1 MIPSPLLKQ
10 ANSSLETL
18 NISPGMNIDGLPS
31 AVLPLLLSYLHG
43 TIHKPVLVA
52 LSNDEDGLIVR
63 DTLHGTI
70 NDDPIPFYPS
80 AQSDQDKIPG
90 FHSPLES
97 LRFGA
102 LETLLADAVPPFFL
116 MSNATLAEGLPPTE
130 ELATNSLKAAP
141 GILTYDVLREWLP
154 ENGYESASIVTDP
167 GTFALRGSVIDC
179 YPVNAEAPVRFD
191 FMGDNLE
198 GVREFDI
205 HSQIGTIGLTST
217 TLMSL
222 VQSESDTVP
231 VYKYFPQGW
240 VLVKQLEED
249 LWSVTS
255 NEVDTT
261 DTTIDLAIEPF
272 ERGVTEEILS
282 ARRELFGKSVSRE
295 TLLFCGDRRSQLARA
310 NELAPSLA
318 LEDGGG
324 AFALGFSSVPL
335 GLFVL
340 TPVELFR
347 GSAPVWH
354 PSLRKAAS
362 SVSSK
367 SKHIEALEPGDPVVH
382 VNYGIGRYDGLTKL
396 NVSGTRQEC
405 LVVVYKGGDKV
416 YISTDKIALVLP
428 YTGSGDTV
436 IIDSLKG
443 TRWERVKRQ
452 TRRSAEEVVDQLAD
466 LYAQRLL
473 ARGISHPE
481 PDDLQQEMEDAFPYN
496 ETPDQALAA
505 EEIMR
510 DMHAPQPMDRLLC
523 GDVGFGKT
531 EVAMRAAFQAI
542 RGGYQVALLAPTT
555 ILADQHL
562 ISFRSRMSPF
572 SVNIGMLSRFVPKA
586 QQLEVLAGLQT
597 GRLDMVIGTHKII
610 SKDIIYKNLGLLIID
625 EEHRF
630 GVKQKE
636 WLKELKT
643 SIDVLSLTATPLPR
657 TLHFSLSGIRDIS
670 RLDTPPRERIPI
682 ITEVSYYNNDLVRS
696 SVMKEVER
704 GGQVFF
710 VHNEVKSI
718 EKLKAD
724 LTQLLPGVSIGIA
737 HGQMDGKTLEQ
748 TMLAF
753 ADGEFDVLLCTS
765 IIESGIDLPNVNT
778 VIINNAH
785 RFGLSQ
791 IYQIRGRVGRS
802 NRQAYAHLLVPRRP
816 KLSIDATKRLKTIE
830 RNTALGSGY
839 AIALKDMEIRGT
851 GNIFGL
857 EQSGHVAAVGLD
869 LYTKIIR
876 DVIRERN
883 LLGGDDPQPLV
894 NQDEITIRL
903 VPLAGIPETY
913 IEDPHL
919 RLNLYR
925 RLSSCSTLEDIA
937 SFQEELQDRFG
948 EPPHDVIYLLNSA
961 KLRIRAVPL
970 GIRAVKEG
978 ADHEVFVEFAH
989 PDNPAALLS
998 NIHKAMELIGL
1009 NYRFH
1014 NLKSGDLRLICSGNR
1029 DHQIAHVERIF
1040 DALDRAK

>member
-1 MIPSPLLKQ
+1 MIPPRLLNES
-10 ANSSLETL
+10 NSSLATL
-18 NISPGMNIDGLPS
+18 NIIPGMNIDGLPPT
-31 AVLPLLLSYLHG
+31 VLPLVLSYLHG
-43 TIHKPVLVA
+43 TTHQPILVA
-52 LSNDEDGLIVR
+52 LINDEGALIVR
-63 DTLHGTI
+63 DTLRGTI
-70 NDDPIPFYPS
+70 NDDRIPFYPS
-80 AQSDQDKIPG
+80 AQSTRDKIPG

-97 LRFGA
+97 LRFSA
-102 LETLLADAVPPFFL
+102 LETLLSDATPPFFL

-130 ELATNSLKAAP
+130 ELAVNSLKAVP
-141 GILTYDVLREWLP
+141 GNLTYDVLRAWLP
-154 ENGYESASIVTDP
+154 ENDYESASIVTDP

-191 FMGDNLE
+191 FMGDDLE
-198 GVREFDI
+198 GIREFDI
-205 HSQIGTIGLTST
+205 HSQIGTLRLNAI

-222 VQSESDTVP
+222 VRSESDTVP
-231 VYKYFPQGW
+231 VFRFFPQGW
-240 VLVKQLEED
+240 ILVKQLNES

-255 NEVDTT
+255 NEIATT
-261 DTTIDLAIEPF
+261 DTTVDLSIEPF
-272 ERGVTEEILS
+272 ERGVTHEILA
-282 ARRELFGKSVSRE
+282 ARRELFGKNVSRE
-295 TLLFCGDRRSQLARA
+295 TLLFCGDRKSQLARA
-310 NELAPSLA
+310 NALIPSLA

-324 AFALGFSSVPL
+324 AFPLGFSSVPL
-335 GLFVL
+335 GLFVV
-340 TPVELFR
+340 TPIELFR
-347 GSAPVWH
+347 GSATVWH
-354 PSLRKAAS
+354 PSIRKAAS

-367 SKHIEALEPGDPVVH
+367 RKHIEALEPGDPVVH

-396 NVSGTRQEC
+396 NVSGSRQEC

-416 YISTDKIALVLP
+416 YISTDRIALVTP
-428 YTGSGDTV
+428 YSGSGDDV
-436 IIDSLKG
+436 PIDSLKG
-443 TRWERVKRQ
+443 TRWERIKRQ

-481 PDDLQQEMEDAFPYN
+481 HDDLQQEMEEAFPYN

-562 ISFRSRMSPF
+562 ISFRSRLSPF
-572 SVNIGMLSRFVPKA
+572 AVNIGMLSRFVPKG
-586 QQLEVLAGLQT
+586 QQVEVLAGLQT

-682 ITEVSYYNNDLVRS
+682 ITEVSYYNNELIRS
-696 SVMKEVER
+696 AVMKEVER

-718 EKLKAD
+718 ERLKAD
-724 LTQLLPGVSIGIA
+724 LTHLLPGVSINIA
-737 HGQMDGKTLEQ
+737 HGRMDGKTLEQ

-753 ADGEFDVLLCTS
+753 ADGVFDILLCTS
-765 IIESGIDLPNVNT
+765 IIESGIDMPNVNT

-791 IYQIRGRVGRS
+791 VYQIRGRVGRS

-839 AIALKDMEIRGT
+839 AIALKDLEIRGT

-883 LLGGDDPQPLV
+883 LLGGDDPQPLF
-894 NQDEITIRL
+894 NRDEISIRL
-903 VPLAGIPETY
+903 VPLAGIPESY

-925 RLSSCSTLEDIA
+925 RLSSCSTLADIA
-937 SFQEELQDRFG
+937 SFQEELRDRFG
-948 EPPHDVIYLLNSA
+948 EPPLDVIHLLNSS
-961 KLRIRAVPL
+961 KLKIRAARL
-970 GIRAVKEG
+970 GIRAVKKG
-978 ADHEVFVEFAH
+978 PKHEIFVEFAQ
-989 PDNPAALLS
+989 PDNPATLLS
-998 NIHKAMELIGL
+998 NIHNAMELIGFS
-1009 NYRFH
+1009 YRFH
-1014 NLKSGDLRLICSGNR
+1014 NVKSGDLRLICSGNS
-1029 DHQIAHVERIF
+1029 DNQFAHVERIF
-1040 DALDRAK
+1040 DALDRTN